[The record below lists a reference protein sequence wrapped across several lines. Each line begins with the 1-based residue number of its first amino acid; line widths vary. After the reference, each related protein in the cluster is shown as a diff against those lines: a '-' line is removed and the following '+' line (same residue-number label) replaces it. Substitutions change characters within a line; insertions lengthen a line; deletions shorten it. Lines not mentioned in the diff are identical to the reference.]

1 MVQMRFSK
9 KVLIGLIIFILL
21 ITVVYTVIFCIKGS
35 YPVEMYLALVPTC
48 ITELV
53 LLYKLKIKE
62 SEENDTSGRTEE
74 NDRGT

>member
-1 MVQMRFSK
+1 MRFSK

-21 ITVVYTVIFCIKGS
+21 MTVADTVIFCIKGS
-35 YPVEMYLALVPTC
+35 YPVEIYLALVPTC

-62 SEENDTSGRTEE
+62 SENDTSGRIEE
-74 NDRGT
+74 TNSGT

>member
-1 MVQMRFSK
+1 MRFSK

-21 ITVVYTVIFCIKGS
+21 ITVVYTVIFCVKGS

-53 LLYKLKIKE
+53 LLYKLKINEEKE
-62 SEENDTSGRTEE
+62 EVENDK
-74 NDRGT
+74 N

>member
-1 MVQMRFSK
+1 MRFSK

-21 ITVVYTVIFCIKGS
+21 ITVAYTVIFCVKGS

-48 ITELV
+48 VTELI

-62 SEENDTSGRTEE
+62 SEIDDKSGVSETT
-74 NDRGT
+74 D

>member
-1 MVQMRFSK
+1 MRFSK

-48 ITELV
+48 VTELI

-62 SEENDTSGRTEE
+62 SEIDDNSGVSETT
-74 NDRGT
+74 D

>member
-1 MVQMRFSK
+1 MRFSK

-21 ITVVYTVIFCIKGS
+21 MTVADTVIFCIKGS

-48 ITELV
+48 VTELI

-62 SEENDTSGRTEE
+62 SENDTSGRIEE
-74 NDRGT
+74 TNSGT

>member
-1 MVQMRFSK
+1 MRFSK

-62 SEENDTSGRTEE
+62 GEENDTSGGTEE